1 MPITLEAMAKPVLVG
16 RSSSVFTRVARIFA
30 IELGID
36 HAFRV
41 VPDLLASEAER
52 YGGNPALKLPTL
64 LAPSGSWFGSL
75 TICRELARLSRRALH
90 LVWPE
95 DLMEPVLANAQ
106 ELTVQAMATEVALI
120 MLELESK
127 AAGSG
132 RDASNAYQKKLCHS
146 LANSMGW
153 LEEHVNELDARLPA
167 NRDLSY
173 LEVTL
178 FCLVTHLEFRE
189 VIPVA
194 GYRGLDE
201 FRRSFSERSSAKAT
215 PYHFDG

>member
-1 MPITLEAMAKPVLVG
+1 MPITLAAMAKPVLVG

-30 IELGID
+30 LELAVE

-41 VPDLLASEAER
+41 VPDLLASEAEK

-64 LAPSGSWFGSL
+64 LGPSGTWFGSL
-75 TICRELARLSRRALH
+75 PICRELARLSRRNARLGATH

-95 DLMEPVLANAQ
+95 ELVEPLLANAQ
-106 ELTVQAMATEVALI
+106 ELTVQAMTTEVALI
-120 MLELESK
+120 MTKQGAHDDTSTYQRKLRQSLES
-127 AAGSG
+127 
-132 RDASNAYQKKLCHS
+132 S
-146 LANSMGW
+146 LAW
-153 LEEHVNELDARLPA
+153 LEEHVSELGDQLPA

-189 VIPVA
+189 VLPMA
-194 GYRGLDE
+194 GYRALDE
-201 FRRSFSERSSAKAT
+201 FRRAFAERSSAAAT
-215 PYHFDG
+215 QYRYDT

>member
-30 IELGID
+30 LELGID
-36 HAFRV
+36 HTFRV

-64 LAPSGSWFGSL
+64 VAPSGSWFGSL
-75 TICRELARLSRRALH
+75 TICRELARLTRRAPH

-95 DLMEPVLANAQ
+95 HLMEPILANAQ
-106 ELTVQAMATEVALI
+106 ELTLQAMTTEVALI
-120 MLELESK
+120 MARQGMPAEP
-127 AAGSG
+127 AATADSP
-132 RDASNAYQKKLCHS
+132 YQQKLRQSLRNS
-146 LANSMGW
+146 LAW
-153 LEEHVNELDARLPA
+153 LEEHVGECAKRLPE

-178 FCLVTHLEFRE
+178 YCLVTHLEFRE
-189 VIPVA
+189 VLPMD
-194 GYRGLDE
+194 GYAGLDE
-201 FRRSFSERSSAKAT
+201 FSRSFGARGSAAAT
-215 PYHFDG
+215 VYRYDA

>member
-1 MPITLEAMAKPVLVG
+1 MPITLAAIAKPVLVG

-30 IELGID
+30 IELGVD

-41 VPDLLASEAER
+41 VPDLLASEAES

-64 LAPSGSWFGSL
+64 LGSNGSWFGSL
-75 TICRELARLSRRALH
+75 PICRQLARLSRRAPH

-95 DLMEPVLANAQ
+95 ALVEPVLANAQ
-106 ELTVQAMATEVALI
+106 ELTVQAMTTEVAII
-120 MLELESK
+120 MARQGAHDDNS
-127 AAGSG
+127 
-132 RDASNAYQKKLCHS
+132 AYQRKLGQSLQSS
-146 LANSMGW
+146 LAW
-153 LEEHVNELDARLPA
+153 LEEHVSELGSLPT

-189 VIPVA
+189 VLPTA
-194 GYRGLDE
+194 GYRRLDE
-201 FRRSFSERSSAKAT
+201 FRRAFAERSSAAAT
-215 PYHFDG
+215 AYHYDT

>member
-30 IELGID
+30 LELGIE

-75 TICRELARLSRRALH
+75 TICRELARLTRRAPH

-95 DLMEPVLANAQ
+95 DLLEPDLANAQ
-106 ELTVQAMATEVALI
+106 ELTVQAMSTEVALI
-120 MLELESK
+120 MAQQGTPAEPAASAESP
-127 AAGSG
+127 
-132 RDASNAYQKKLCHS
+132 YQRKLRQS
-146 LANSMGW
+146 LANTLAW
-153 LEEHVNELDARLPA
+153 LEEHVSEFPSRLPA
-167 NRDLSY
+167 SRDLSY

-178 FCLVTHLEFRE
+178 FCLLTHLEFRE
-189 VIPVA
+189 VVPLLA
-194 GYRGLDE
+194 YQGLAE
-201 FRRSFSERSSAKAT
+201 FQRAFSERSSAKAT
-215 PYHFDG
+215 PYHFDSR

>member
-30 IELGID
+30 LELGID
-36 HAFRV
+36 HTFRI
-41 VPDLLASEAER
+41 VPDLLASEAEK

-75 TICRELARLSRRALH
+75 TICRELGRLTRRAPR

-95 DLMEPVLANAQ
+95 QLMEPVLANAQ
-106 ELTVQAMATEVALI
+106 ELTLQAMTTEVALI
-120 MLELESK
+120 MARQGMPGEP
-127 AAGSG
+127 AANVA
-132 RDASNAYQKKLCHS
+132 ASPYQYKLRQSLGNS
-146 LANSMGW
+146 LAW
-153 LEEHVNELDARLPA
+153 LDEHVSEFVTRLPEH
-167 NRDLSY
+167 RDLSY

-189 VIPVA
+189 VLPMT
-194 GYRGLDE
+194 GYAGLDE
-201 FRRSFSERSSAKAT
+201 FRRSFGARSSAAAT
-215 PYHFDG
+215 VYRYDV

>member
-41 VPDLLASEAER
+41 VPDLLATEAER

-75 TICRELARLSRRALH
+75 TICRELARLSRRTPITQGALH

-95 DLMEPVLANAQ
+95 DLLEPVLANAQ
-106 ELTVQAMATEVALI
+106 ELTLQAMTTEVALI
-120 MLELESK
+120 MSK
-127 AAGSG
+127 QGGHDVTSV
-132 RDASNAYQKKLCHS
+132 YQRKLTQS
-146 LANSMGW
+146 LHNTMDW
-153 LEEHVNELDARLPA
+153 LDEHVADLGAGGRPGS
-167 NRDLSY
+167 LSY

-178 FCLVTHLEFRE
+178 FCLVRHLEFRE
-189 VIPVA
+189 VLPVA
-194 GYRGLDE
+194 GYRGLAE
-201 FRRSFSERSSAKAT
+201 FGRAFSERSSAAAT
-215 PYHFDG
+215 EYHYD